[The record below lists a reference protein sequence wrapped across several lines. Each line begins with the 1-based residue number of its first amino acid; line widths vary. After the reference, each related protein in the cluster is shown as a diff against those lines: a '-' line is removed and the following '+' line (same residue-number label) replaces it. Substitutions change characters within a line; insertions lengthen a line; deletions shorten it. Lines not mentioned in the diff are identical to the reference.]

1 MKKNKIKYFISVG
14 LLMLVSL
21 ATYQMAKD
29 NYVIEENEASINVDE
44 TNNLTPKE
52 LKKSSRVNLSS
63 PLVTTEL
70 KEKAEIIGKKIE
82 SVDDEQL
89 TSKKIAY
96 KMMKEKQYFLSLV
109 SHAEGYLP
117 TIHRDNVGYALGKIG
132 RAHV

>member
-1 MKKNKIKYFISVG
+1 MKKNKIKYFISIG
-14 LLMLVSL
+14 LLMFVSL

-63 PLVTTEL
+63 SLVTTEL

-82 SVDDEQL
+82 SIDV
-89 TSKKIAY
+89 SISHC
-96 KMMKEKQYFLSLV
+96 KEYAISTVIL
-109 SHAEGYLP
+109 EG
-117 TIHRDNVGYALGKIG
+117 A
-132 RAHV
+132 

>member
-89 TSKKIAY
+89 TSKK
-96 KMMKEKQYFLSLV
+96 KQNIFFYV
-109 SHAEGYLP
+109 SFTVFYCL
-117 TIHRDNVGYALGKIG
+117 K
-132 RAHV
+132 